1 MKSVD
6 SFNQLAL
13 EVICCFDLNYQV
25 YLKFD
30 YVRIGSSPGWG
41 AKQVN
46 YLHGFRVSGF
56 FFCASPDALTA
67 SVTGQDADRKRQHFG
82 PGLAGKSF
90 LIKL

>member
-1 MKSVD
+1 LKSVD

-56 FFCASPDALTA
+56 SLAPVL
-67 SVTGQDADRKRQHFG
+67 GQV
-82 PGLAGKSF
+82 LGKIDSF
-90 LIKL
+90 VSFMNGD